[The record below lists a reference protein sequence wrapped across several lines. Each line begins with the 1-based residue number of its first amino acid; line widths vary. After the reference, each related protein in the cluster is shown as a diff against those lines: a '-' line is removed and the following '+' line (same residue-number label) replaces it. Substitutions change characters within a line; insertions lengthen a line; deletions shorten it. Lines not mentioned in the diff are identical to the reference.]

1 MSSRSER
8 TKNFFEKSTNSKS
21 NSESKNNNKFSDR
34 FIIALA
40 IHNMVGIRPYVREDF
55 IRKYN
60 NESIDLKS

>member
-8 TKNFFEKSTNSKS
+8 TKNFFEKSTSKS

-60 NESIDLKS
+60 NESIIDLKS